1 MDDITACAAV
11 IELAEGD
18 NIIVSACDD
27 KFCKLMGWPVERIC
41 AFPVAFDDIFPGSII
56 SEFREKLLSCF
67 TSNRSDDAG
76 QICDLRDGTL
86 WWRFSLKPITDRN
99 TRVSAR
105 RILVTGSDMMA
116 KMKIE
121 EAPETAAPRYH
132 ALVDLAYD
140 AIVTMDSRHNITLF
154 NRAAENLF
162 GYSSQ
167 EILGQPIVTL
177 LPEKYRAGHPQ
188 KVQQFSDSYQPGLR
202 QATPPKM
209 DGSNSVYG
217 RHRDGTVIPVEIA
230 VSKIRMND
238 EIEFMAI
245 VRDIR
250 DRAQLMELLKRQA
263 ATDALTDLP
272 NRREFVDFIKST
284 LDASEGLSVFI
295 LDVDLF
301 KKINDRYGHD
311 IGDEV
316 LRVLA
321 KVGSSMINGT
331 NLFARWGGEEFV
343 AAFPG
348 VDAKFAYQVADEL
361 RQRYERQEFEHAW
374 RVKPIPFTVSIG
386 VTASEAGEAD
396 VDQLMKRADRA
407 LYAAKASGRNRVEL
421 G

>member
-1 MDDITACAAV
+1 
-11 IELAEGD
+11 
-18 NIIVSACDD
+18 
-27 KFCKLMGWPVERIC
+27 
-41 AFPVAFDDIFPGSII
+41 
-56 SEFREKLLSCF
+56 
-67 TSNRSDDAG
+67 
-76 QICDLRDGTL
+76 
-86 WWRFSLKPITDRN
+86 
-99 TRVSAR
+99 
-105 RILVTGSDMMA
+105 MMA

-121 EAPETAAPRYH
+121 EAPETTAPRYH

-177 LPEKYRAGHPQ
+177 LPEKYRVGHPQ
-188 KVQQFSDSYQPGLR
+188 KVQRFSDSYQPGLR

-217 RHRDGTVIPVEIA
+217 RHRDGTIIPVEIA

-250 DRAQLMELLKRQA
+250 DRAQLMDLLKRQA

-272 NRREFVDFIKST
+272 NRREFVDFVKSKI
-284 LDASEGLSVFI
+284 DAGEGLSVFI

-348 VDAKFAYQVADEL
+348 VDANFAYQVADEL
-361 RQRYERQEFEHAW
+361 RQRYEQQEFEHAW

-407 LYAAKASGRNRVEL
+407 LYVAKASGRNRVEL